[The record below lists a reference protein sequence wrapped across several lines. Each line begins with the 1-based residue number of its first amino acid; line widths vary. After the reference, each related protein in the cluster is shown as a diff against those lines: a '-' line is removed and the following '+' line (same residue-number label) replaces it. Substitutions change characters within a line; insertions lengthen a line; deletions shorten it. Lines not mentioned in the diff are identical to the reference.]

1 MTETAERLAHAIALL
16 ERIARDGHV
25 REDSAARWSAVIA
38 QASEGR
44 TAQAAAEVLDMRQTG
59 ELREEDNERA
69 LEAVHELEAI
79 GDDSDDSA
87 GQGDGS
93 EGTQGSEGAEGSNE
107 GSEASGEGD
116 QTGQGDAGAAE
127 G

>member
-59 ELREEDNERA
+59 ELREEANERA

-87 GQGDGS
+87 GQGD
-93 EGTQGSEGAEGSNE
+93 GSEGAEGSNE